1 MRFNT
6 ALLHSGKM
14 GDEVT
19 GATLTPIYQSSA
31 FYQTSAEQHEKL
43 FHNKANGFSYTRL
56 NNPTITAFEYR
67 MTALE
72 NGLSSIACAS
82 GMAAIFNALLN
93 IVNAGEE
100 ILASTSLYG
109 GSVLDED
116 LSLCNFRHDK
126 HRQPENHCNR
136 KHKYKYN

>member
-14 GDEVT
+14 GDEAT

-56 NNPTITAFEYR
+56 NNPTITAFENR

-82 GMAAIFNALLN
+82 GMA
-93 IVNAGEE
+93 E
-100 ILASTSLYG
+100 IQSFS
-109 GSVLDED
+109 
-116 LSLCNFRHDK
+116 K
-126 HRQPENHCNR
+126 I
-136 KHKYKYN
+136 